1 MLYEEER
8 KPRLLQYIQQNQR
21 ASVQVLSEV
30 FQVSESTIR
39 RDLKELEEAQLLKR
53 THGGAVSLE
62 SANIEPAIIDKE
74 DLFREEKAAI
84 AREAAELIRPG
95 DTLLLDAGTTTLHLA
110 REIRRMSDIRVVTN
124 SLLVLNELKDCR
136 DIEVSLTGGMLRP
149 ETQAFV
155 GPITEAALDMI
166 RVDKAFIAMNGIDAR
181 AGLTTPNMVEAA
193 AKRKMMDIA
202 NEVVLLADHSKF
214 GKVAFAKV
222 AELSRVHHGIF
233 DKEVPE
239 NSILAMRKLG
249 IVVTIV

>member
-222 AELSRVHHGIF
+222 AELSQVHHGIF
-233 DKEVPE
+233 DKGVPE

>member
-74 DLFREEKAAI
+74 DLFREEKASI

-155 GPITEAALDMI
+155 GPITETALDMI

-233 DKEVPE
+233 DKGVSE

>member
-110 REIRRMSDIRVVTN
+110 REIRRMTDIRVVTN

-222 AELSRVHHGIF
+222 AELSQVHHGIF

>member
-222 AELSRVHHGIF
+222 AELSQVHHGIF